1 MDPKAS
7 ERSVEL
13 ESKEVSLNEED
24 IFKGTDIKLEGNIW
38 IPPSERSFPS
48 FYMQTSLI
56 DGIRLSSVDF
66 KYIDKEFILEEQI
79 GTIQWNVQTEI
90 RDINGFNCQK
100 AIGSFGGRDY
110 IVWYTTEIPVT
121 VGPWKLDGLPG
132 ALVEGWSQDGRVNF
146 SLSKILYNMNRP
158 DVRQLKATSDN
169 IINCIDFFKF
179 AEQNDKAF
187 VKHMEARLPRK
198 KGVEITFGEPKRDDI
213 QKECH

>member
-66 KYIDKEFILEEQI
+66 KYIDKEFILEE
-79 GTIQWNVQTEI
+79 
-90 RDINGFNCQK
+90 
-100 AIGSFGGRDY
+100 
-110 IVWYTTEIPVT
+110 
-121 VGPWKLDGLPG
+121 
-132 ALVEGWSQDGRVNF
+132 
-146 SLSKILYNMNRP
+146 
-158 DVRQLKATSDN
+158 
-169 IINCIDFFKF
+169 
-179 AEQNDKAF
+179 
-187 VKHMEARLPRK
+187 
-198 KGVEITFGEPKRDDI
+198 
-213 QKECH
+213 